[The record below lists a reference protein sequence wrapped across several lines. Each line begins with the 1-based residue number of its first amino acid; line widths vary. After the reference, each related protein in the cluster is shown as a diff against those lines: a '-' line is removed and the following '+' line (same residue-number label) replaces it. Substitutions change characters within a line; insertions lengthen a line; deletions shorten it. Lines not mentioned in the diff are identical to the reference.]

1 MSHQMFDRSTAS
13 MPDLDFIPEQE
24 DVESLIVWAFRRW
37 VLGVRH
43 QAPEQWDIVWRGLQR
58 RCGEPVARE
67 AAAALAEMIEALR
80 RTARRT
86 ITHHQPCCTCVGDDE
101 ALFLVLLGACQRGDE
116 WLAQTA
122 AQTLSGTTHPDS
134 LLEGAIRLGG
144 VLAARGLMLP
154 FRDLPRGSAVPEGIM
169 IH

>member
-1 MSHQMFDRSTAS
+1 MKR
-13 MPDLDFIPEQE
+13 
-24 DVESLIVWAFRRW
+24 VLI
-37 VLGVRH
+37 LS
-43 QAPEQWDIVWRGLQR
+43 
-58 RCGEPVARE
+58 
-67 AAAALAEMIEALR
+67 
-80 RTARRT
+80 
-86 ITHHQPCCTCVGDDE
+86 
-101 ALFLVLLGACQRGDE
+101 LVLLGACQRGDGL
-116 WLAQTA
+116 LAQTA